1 MKKKAPKFEYGIEI
15 TKPWSK
21 AMYDHNDEVADTV
34 RDIVCKKWSDA
45 YARAEVEFLDG
56 LEEDQIGLDFD
67 DQEYSHG
74 ATNELVEIQQA
85 VTVYS
90 IGSGYDMI
98 DIDTEV
104 LKDLEDAP
112 YYRLKEITEELELEL
127 TEGFVGLN

>member
-1 MKKKAPKFEYGIEI
+1 
-15 TKPWSK
+15 
-21 AMYDHNDEVADTV
+21 
-34 RDIVCKKWSDA
+34 
-45 YARAEVEFLDG
+45 
-56 LEEDQIGLDFD
+56 
-67 DQEYSHG
+67 
-74 ATNELVEIQQA
+74 
-85 VTVYS
+85 VYS